1 MSKTSLREILS
12 CYNAN
17 QLNHL
22 VGTKWG
28 IRFKGKGDYVQF
40 YIEKLSMDSYI
51 RGVLRKLSDDEIDL
65 LRVMVIKGEPVS
77 EEVLKKVHES
87 YAFVGAITTLMSYFL
102 VYSCGDQYYVPEE
115 LIDPLK
121 SALDIEEK
129 KFAVIS
135 DVSKYVV
142 KGDLAYD
149 LLAILWFGA
158 TNGIE
163 LTQRDEPQKY
173 STEKILQ
180 TMNSSDEYKEAKLR
194 TFLRCLFNKGVLC
207 RRGNR
212 LATDIKAAEKLL
224 KGSERDVMSRL
235 VSECDT
241 IATLSH
247 GSYTFRQI
255 KDAADFL
262 NAILKLERNRWY
274 EVGSTIEGIKTEA
287 IKAGDTG
294 RWVSADDI
302 DSYILF
308 LSWLGFISL
317 AESREGK
324 KALRVEFEDGE
335 HNNRN
340 ADENGDNNKIGKKFI
355 IINPN
360 FEVTIFLDKA
370 DLSEALKVMCCGNV
384 EHVDVATRVQLNRD
398 SIILA
403 SSYIDNAVAYLKKL
417 SMKPIP
423 HNIEVYIKE
432 WLSSKKTAV
441 LKRATLMFVNKKS
454 YLDELTIKYPE
465 ELTRLSPKVAI
476 IDEKMVEKL
485 KKEGYLLN

>member
-1 MSKTSLREILS
+1 MSKTSLREILL
-12 CYNAN
+12 CYDAN

-65 LRVMVIKGEPVS
+65 LRFMVIKGEPVS
-77 EEVLKKVHES
+77 EEVLKKIHEN

-121 SALDIEEK
+121 NVLDIEEK
-129 KFAVIS
+129 KFAVVS
-135 DVSKYVV
+135 DVCKYVV

-180 TMNSSDEYKEAKLR
+180 IMNSSDEYKEAKLR
-194 TFLRCLFNKGVLC
+194 TCLRYLLNRGVLC
-207 RRGNR
+207 RRGSR
-212 LATDIKAAEKLL
+212 LVTDIKAAEKLL
-224 KGSERDVMSRL
+224 KGSERDVMKRL
-235 VSECDT
+235 VSDCDA
-241 IATLSH
+241 IAIFSN
-247 GSYTFRQI
+247 GSYTLRQI

-262 NAILKLERNRWY
+262 KAILKLERNRWY
-274 EVGSTIEGIKTEA
+274 EVGSTIEGMRTEA
-287 IKAGDTG
+287 IRAGDTG

-302 DSYILF
+302 NSYILF

-324 KALRVEFEDGE
+324 KALRVEFEDEE
-335 HNNRN
+335 HNSRN
-340 ADENGDNNKIGKKFI
+340 NDENNGNNTTSKKFI
-355 IINPN
+355 VINPN
-360 FEVTIFLDKA
+360 FEVTMFLDKA

-384 EHVDVATRVQLNRD
+384 EHVDVATRAQLNRD
-398 SIILA
+398 SIIIA
-403 SSYIDNAVAYLKKL
+403 SSYINNVVAYLKKL

-423 HNIEVYIKE
+423 HNVEVYIRE
-432 WLSSKKTAV
+432 WIDSKKTAV
-441 LKRATLMFVNKKS
+441 LKRATLMFVEKKS
-454 YLDELTIKYPE
+454 YLDELMIKYPE

-476 IDEKMVEKL
+476 IDEKMIEKL
-485 KKEGYLLN
+485 KKEGFLLN